1 MKFICPA
8 PHAPLA
14 PRPTIARRTLRVESR
29 RLPAKRKRL
38 GAAKGFQ
45 GFKPV
50 QWVGRDWWYYEQG
63 VIVTH
68 PLTAAKIEKQRKER
82 ESA

>member
-1 MKFICPA
+1 MRFIYPA

-14 PRPTIARRTLRVESR
+14 RRSTVARRTLRVAS